1 MSGKVNYAII
11 QVADERRGERL
22 NAGIAFFTD
31 GGLDVRLPRRL
42 EKLRALSNGLDVQ
55 KVRSTLLALRECD
68 RENIDAGVS
77 DVEER
82 VKRLRLMSPFEFSSC
97 ANFVA
102 PSADSYESWAKRLIA
117 LYVDPE
123 PSLPNKITRRTKL
136 TASIKKAFREQKILA
151 RKGEGLGAHR
161 LVPDVHI
168 ADGLSA
174 DFVLQNGAMHVIETV
189 DASSDVITLRKAV
202 SEIAV
207 SALVLE
213 QARMTYGERKTR
225 GRLIYDASPSIE
237 KLAAPSLEAA
247 ANQGASLINWASHDD
262 RRTLIDTLVALAE
275 PTEKS
280 PPSTL
285 TGLHAS
291 TQIALK
297 LN

>member
-1 MSGKVNYAII
+1 MSGKVDYAII
-11 QVADERRGERL
+11 QVADDRRGERL

-31 GGLDVRLPRRL
+31 QGLEIRLPRRL
-42 EKLRALSNGLDVQ
+42 EKLRALSNGLDVE
-55 KVRSTLLALRECD
+55 KVRSSLLALRDHDSECLK
-68 RENIDAGVS
+68 AGIC
-77 DVEER
+77 DLHER
-82 VKRLRLMSPFEFSSC
+82 LERLKLMSPFGFSDP

-102 PSADSYESWAKRLIA
+102 PSADSYELWARRLLT
-117 LYVDPE
+117 LYIDPE
-123 PSLPNKITRRTKL
+123 PSLPSKIKRRTRL
-136 TASIKKAFREQKILA
+136 TTAIKKAFRDQNILA

-174 DFVLQNGAMHVIETV
+174 DFVLENGAMHVIETV

-213 QARMTYGERKTR
+213 QARMTYGDKKTL
-225 GRLIYDASPSIE
+225 GRLVYDASPSIE

-262 RRTLIDTLVALAE
+262 RRAFMEKVSALAE
-275 PTEKS
+275 PIEKKQAKRLS
-280 PPSTL
+280 
-285 TGLHAS
+285 GIHAS
-291 TQIALK
+291 TQISMK